1 MASEV
6 VVING
11 SPNGSSASASPEMDQ
26 SGLRKHIMICPTCR
40 CNCKDGKHLFSFSN
54 HAREKIQ
61 CSVSNEWQG
70 KGSGSTSA
78 SMLGAELPT
87 PLAKRHCE
95 HPKRSTNHIM
105 NGNSQFITESNNN
118 TGEVLK
124 VMVTGGAG
132 YLGTTIVPMLLARG
146 HEVKIYDRLS
156 WGVQSILPIVGS
168 PKLTVV
174 RGDIRDNDKLAREME
189 DCNVVIHLAA
199 IVGYPAC
206 EKDPDEAKEVNEDGT
221 ANIIKNLRR
230 DQQLIYASTGSCY
243 GAVDGTCTE
252 ETPISPLTLYGST
265 KAKGEELTRS
275 VGGVGLR
282 LATVFGISPRLRLDL
297 LINDLTHKAVTLK
310 HFDLYQGS
318 FRRTFLH
325 VRDAA
330 RAFLIA
336 MDNYKTMSG
345 QAYNVGHE
353 SMNMTKRD
361 VADTIQDLV
370 PECKITTSNNGEDK
384 DKRDY
389 EVSYAKLRK
398 LGFKPTITV
407 KDGIKELLKVVP
419 HMTENEVRIARN
431 V

>member
-1 MASEV
+1 
-6 VVING
+6 
-11 SPNGSSASASPEMDQ
+11 
-26 SGLRKHIMICPTCR
+26 
-40 CNCKDGKHLFSFSN
+40 
-54 HAREKIQ
+54 
-61 CSVSNEWQG
+61 
-70 KGSGSTSA
+70 
-78 SMLGAELPT
+78 
-87 PLAKRHCE
+87 
-95 HPKRSTNHIM
+95 M

-345 QAYNVGHE
+345 QAFNVGHE

>member
-1 MASEV
+1 
-6 VVING
+6 
-11 SPNGSSASASPEMDQ
+11 
-26 SGLRKHIMICPTCR
+26 
-40 CNCKDGKHLFSFSN
+40 
-54 HAREKIQ
+54 
-61 CSVSNEWQG
+61 
-70 KGSGSTSA
+70 
-78 SMLGAELPT
+78 
-87 PLAKRHCE
+87 
-95 HPKRSTNHIM
+95 M
-105 NGNSQFITESNNN
+105 NGHSEIIAGSNNN
-118 TGEVLK
+118 VGEVLK

-132 YLGTTIVPMLLARG
+132 YLGTTIVPMLLDRG
-146 HEVKIYDRLS
+146 HKVKIYDRLS

-168 PKLTVV
+168 PNLTVV
-174 RGDIRDNDKLAREME
+174 RGDIRDKDKLAKEMQ
-189 DCNVVIHLAA
+189 DCNAVIHLAA

-206 EKDPDEAKEVNEDGT
+206 EKDPEEARQVNEEGT
-221 ANIIKNLRR
+221 ANIVENLRP
-230 DQQLIYASTGSCY
+230 DQRLIYASTGSCY
-243 GAVDGTCTE
+243 GAVNGTCTE

-297 LINDLTHKAVTLK
+297 LINDLTHKAVTVK

-325 VRDAA
+325 VKDAA

-336 MDNYKTMSG
+336 IDNYKTMSG

-370 PECKITTSNNGEDK
+370 PECKITTSNSGEDK

-389 EVSYAKLRK
+389 EVSYAKLRE
-398 LGFKPTITV
+398 LGFKPTV
-407 KDGIKELLKVVP
+407 SVQDGVKELLKVVP
-419 HMTENEVRIARN
+419 YMTANEVLIARN